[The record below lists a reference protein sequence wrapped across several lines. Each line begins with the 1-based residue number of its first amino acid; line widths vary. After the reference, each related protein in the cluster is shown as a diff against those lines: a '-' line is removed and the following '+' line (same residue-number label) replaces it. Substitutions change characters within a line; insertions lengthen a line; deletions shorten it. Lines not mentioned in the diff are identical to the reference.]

1 MDPNYDYWMDFF
13 GDDGLKTEVREYLI
27 DEWMIDLD
35 RLPHKTR
42 KQADEIISLMR
53 GKDNIPN
60 IASKISMEV
69 VTLGDLLRNLP
80 PTETI

>member
-13 GDDGLKTEVREYLI
+13 GDDGLETEVREYLI

-35 RLPHKTR
+35 MLPHKTR

-53 GKDNIPN
+53 GKASVPN
-60 IASKISMEV
+60 IAGKISMEV
-69 VTLGDLLRNLP
+69 VTLGDILRNP
-80 PTETI
+80 CPRD

>member
-13 GDDGLKTEVREYLI
+13 GDDGLETEVREYLI

-53 GKDNIPN
+53 GK
-60 IASKISMEV
+60 ASV
-69 VTLGDLLRNLP
+69 PRNP
-80 PTETI
+80 CPRD